1 MGWDIRLSRVEVESF
16 IKSFT
21 LFFLSL
27 GILISILFY
36 LNYSQKVKVL
46 DNELFSQMKVCS
58 YDLKCKEFNIDFVEK
73 KTQELYSLYKKESSL
88 QAFFPISNADEFI
101 LELKFSKKNYEKLL
115 QDLQGEMLLKFGVV
129 MLIVLVLS
137 GLFSIYTLSPLRN
150 ALLLTQEFIKDILH
164 DFNTPLASLRL
175 NTAMLKKDA
184 LNKTKIARIE
194 QAVQNVLDLQEN
206 LRSYLHNHEMQ
217 KELFDI
223 KELLIQRVDNI
234 QKSYPD
240 IKFELNM
247 QTTHIQINKE
257 AYTRIIDNLLSN
269 AAKYNKPNGFVQIS
283 YDNLKDT
290 LSIKDSGKG
299 IKNPRR
305 IFERFYKEQ
314 DRGIGI
320 GLHIVKK
327 LCDELDI
334 DIKVQSEVGVG
345 STFSLTLH

>member
-1 MGWDIRLSRVEVESF
+1 
-16 IKSFT
+16 
-21 LFFLSL
+21 
-27 GILISILFY
+27 
-36 LNYSQKVKVL
+36 
-46 DNELFSQMKVCS
+46 MKVCS

-73 KTQELYSLYKKESSL
+73 KAQELYSLYKKDGTL
-88 QAFFPISNADEFI
+88 QAYFPISNADKFI
-101 LELKFSKKNYEKLL
+101 LELKFSKQNYEKLL
-115 QDLQGEMLLKFGVV
+115 QNMQSEMLLKFGVV

-137 GLFSIYTLSPLRN
+137 VLFSIYALSPLRN

-175 NTAMLKKDA
+175 NTSMLKKDA
-184 LNKTKIARIE
+184 LNKAKIVRIE
-194 QAVQNVLDLQEN
+194 QAVQNILDLQEN

-223 KELLIQRVDNI
+223 KELILQRVSNI
-234 QKSYPD
+234 QKTYPD
-240 IKFELNM
+240 ITFEVKM
-247 QTTHIQINKE
+247 DAIHVQINKE

-269 AAKYNKPNGFVQIS
+269 AAKYNKTGGFVHIS
-283 YDNLKDT
+283 YDALKDT

-299 IKNPRR
+299 IKNPSR

-345 STFSLTLH
+345 STFALTLR